1 MPEWANPASSN
12 RSTRMQRFALLSLL
26 AGTLVLGGP
35 GRASAQDPQDFL
47 AVGQAAPDIQVQG
60 ATRYGIL
67 SEPFRLNEFRG
78 KTVVLAFFF
87 RARTS
92 G

>member
-1 MPEWANPASSN
+1 VA
-12 RSTRMQRFALLSLL
+12 L
-26 AGTLVLGGP
+26 AGP
-35 GRASAQDPQDFL
+35 GEAAAQDQQEFL

-67 SEPFRLNEFRG
+67 SEPFRLKEFQGR
-78 KTVVLAFFF
+78 TVVLAFFF
-87 RARTS
+87 RARSS

>member
-1 MPEWANPASSN
+1 MH
-12 RSTRMQRFALLSLL
+12 RLLLLCLL
-26 AGTLVLGGP
+26 AGTVALAGP
-35 GRASAQDPQDFL
+35 GEAAAQDQQEFL

-67 SEPFRLNEFRG
+67 SEPFRLKEFRG

-87 RARTS
+87 RARSS

>member
-1 MPEWANPASSN
+1 MH
-12 RSTRMQRFALLSLL
+12 RLLLPCLL
-26 AGTLVLGGP
+26 AGTVALAGP
-35 GRASAQDPQDFL
+35 GEAAAQDQQEFL

-67 SEPFRLNEFRG
+67 SEPFRLKEFQGR
-78 KTVVLAFFF
+78 TVVLAFFF
-87 RARTS
+87 RARSS

>member
-1 MPEWANPASSN
+1 
-12 RSTRMQRFALLSLL
+12 MQRFVFLSLL

-35 GRASAQDPQDFL
+35 GGAAAQDQQDFL

-67 SEPFRLNEFRG
+67 SEPFRLNEYRG

-87 RARTS
+87 RARSS

>member
-1 MPEWANPASSN
+1 
-12 RSTRMQRFALLSLL
+12 
-26 AGTLVLGGP
+26 
-35 GRASAQDPQDFL
+35 
-47 AVGQAAPDIQVQG
+47 VGQAAPDIQVQG

-67 SEPFRLNEFRG
+67 SEPFRLNEYRG

-87 RARTS
+87 RARSS

>member
-1 MPEWANPASSN
+1 
-12 RSTRMQRFALLSLL
+12 MQRFVFLSLL

-35 GRASAQDPQDFL
+35 GCASAQDQQEFL

>member
-1 MPEWANPASSN
+1 MLRLASSG
-12 RSTRMQRFALLSLL
+12 LL
-26 AGTLVLGGP
+26 ACTLALALPGP
-35 GRASAQDPQDFL
+35 VACQDPQDFL

-67 SEPFRLNEFRG
+67 SDPFRLNEFRG

-87 RARTS
+87 RARSS